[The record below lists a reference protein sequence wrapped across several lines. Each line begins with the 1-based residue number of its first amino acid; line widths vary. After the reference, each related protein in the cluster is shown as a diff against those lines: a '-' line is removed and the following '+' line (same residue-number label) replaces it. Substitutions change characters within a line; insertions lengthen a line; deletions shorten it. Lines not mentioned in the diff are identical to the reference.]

1 MADIFISY
9 ANEDRDR
16 AGQLAAL
23 LEHEGWSVWWD
34 RRIPAGRTWRS
45 VLEGALDN
53 SRCMIVL
60 WSENSVNSPWVAEEA
75 EEARRLEKT
84 LVPALIQRV
93 EPPMG
98 FRSIQAADLTQWDGS
113 LHAPDGRQLVMDLRS
128 LLGPRESTVEK
139 PIENVAAPQ
148 TGTSFEGFQW
158 FSTYWAKAA
167 LAGLAIVA
175 FVAWQQWDRPKR
187 DSSPSP
193 ETKPAQRTPVPRL
206 ARLSVNSDRKTIK
219 PAEALKLSLTGEY
232 SDGSRRDLSEGI
244 RWLSSDTRVATIDD
258 QGEVKALQAGTTHIK
273 AKIGDI
279 ESADWI
285 LAVESVKAAPVR
297 ASSPKLITLHISA
310 VKQELIERERIV
322 LRAKGKYADNSEK
335 DVSGGVEWQISD
347 RSIASINDR
356 GELIAQRP
364 GKTKVVARSDNLSSP
379 PVTFLIKETRK
390 NLEPPAIPRKIA
402 DPEPA
407 KAAGPTPQGGARI
420 AAFIDRA
427 QTFREQGNYAAALA
441 ELEKAKLIDAADEQI
456 TKEIEQTR
464 RACNAE
470 KVLGNKVNC

>member
-219 PAEALKLSLTGEY
+219 PAEALKLSLTGE
-232 SDGSRRDLSEGI
+232 
-244 RWLSSDTRVATIDD
+244 
-258 QGEVKALQAGTTHIK
+258 
-273 AKIGDI
+273 
-279 ESADWI
+279 
-285 LAVESVKAAPVR
+285 
-297 ASSPKLITLHISA
+297 
-310 VKQELIERERIV
+310 
-322 LRAKGKYADNSEK
+322 
-335 DVSGGVEWQISD
+335 
-347 RSIASINDR
+347 
-356 GELIAQRP
+356 
-364 GKTKVVARSDNLSSP
+364 
-379 PVTFLIKETRK
+379 
-390 NLEPPAIPRKIA
+390 
-402 DPEPA
+402 
-407 KAAGPTPQGGARI
+407 
-420 AAFIDRA
+420 
-427 QTFREQGNYAAALA
+427 
-441 ELEKAKLIDAADEQI
+441 
-456 TKEIEQTR
+456 
-464 RACNAE
+464 
-470 KVLGNKVNC
+470 